1 MPLEFTEYLYAK
13 SIYGAQPQLT
23 KAQEIDT
30 QVVAIG
36 AGSVASGAFNGR
48 TELIVISKVD
58 ADCRIAFGA
67 DPTADNAEPGMTRYL
82 KAGNEYAFDVEPGDK
97 MAVIAA

>member
-13 SIYGAQPQLT
+13 SIYGAQPQVPMG
-23 KAQEIDT
+23 QEIDT

-36 AGSVASGAFNGR
+36 AGSVASGPFNSR

-67 DPTADNAEPGMTRYL
+67 DPAADAAEPGMSRYL
-82 KAGNEYAFDVEPGDK
+82 KAGNEYAFDVEPGDRL
-97 MAVIAA
+97 AVIAA